1 LPNKSALAEV
11 FADTA
16 GFFLL
21 LFEDDNVICWQR
33 IGRKHSSF
41 GMSIFS
47 IGIDL
52 GGTNLRIA
60 AFTSDW
66 ERREA
71 ITTPTRVQDGPGAV
85 LDDMCAA
92 VEKLVAECGRGELV
106 GVGLGSPGPLELPA
120 GRLLQPP
127 NLPGFEDLE
136 LKTELENRL
145 QVPVIVECDANAAAL
160 AECHAGTG
168 KKFGL
173 HSLCMLTLGTG
184 VGSGIILNGRVW
196 HGYAGMGGEA
206 GHVPVY
212 HDGLMCGC
220 GTRGCLEQ
228 YASATA
234 IARAGQNLVHA
245 KPQSGSGTVTAR
257 SIAEA
262 AQAGDVESQ
271 RVYDGVGEALGI
283 GLASLVSTLNLPLYV
298 VGGGVVA
305 AWDLFAPAMFAEIE
319 RGSYIYRLTKPADGA
334 VPQAGKTNV
343 FPAELGPDS
352 GLLGAAM
359 LPFFQSLGS

>member
-1 LPNKSALAEV
+1 
-11 FADTA
+11 
-16 GFFLL
+16 
-21 LFEDDNVICWQR
+21 
-33 IGRKHSSF
+33 
-41 GMSIFS
+41 MSIFS

-66 ERREA
+66 ERRGA

-92 VEKLVAECGRGELV
+92 VEKLVAECGGRGELV

-145 QVPVIVECDANAAAL
+145 QVPVVVECDANAAAL
-160 AECHAGTG
+160 AECHAGAG
-168 KKFGL
+168 KKFGF

-245 KPQSGSGTVTAR
+245 RPGNGSGAITAR

-319 RGSYIYRLTKPADGA
+319 RGSYIYRLTKPADPA

>member
-1 LPNKSALAEV
+1 
-11 FADTA
+11 
-16 GFFLL
+16 
-21 LFEDDNVICWQR
+21 
-33 IGRKHSSF
+33 
-41 GMSIFS
+41 MSIFS

-66 ERREA
+66 ERRGA

-92 VEKLVAECGRGELV
+92 VRQLVIECGGPGDLV
-106 GVGLGSPGPLELPA
+106 GVGLGSPGPLELPS
-120 GRLLQPP
+120 GRLVQPP

-145 QVPVIVECDANAAAL
+145 QLPVVVECDANAAAL
-160 AECHAGTG
+160 AECHAGSG
-168 KKFGL
+168 KKSGY

-196 HGYAGMGGEA
+196 HGFAGMGGEA

-212 HDGLMCGC
+212 HDGLLCGC
-220 GTRGCLEQ
+220 GSRGCLEQ

-234 IARAGQNLVHA
+234 IARAGGSLIKTEEQNGAGV
-245 KPQSGSGTVTAR
+245 VTAR

-262 AQAGDVESQ
+262 AQAGDVDSQ
-271 RVYDGVGEALGI
+271 RIYDGVGEALGI
-283 GLASLVSTLNLPLYV
+283 GLANLVSTLNLPLYV
-298 VGGGVVA
+298 IGGGVVA
-305 AWDLFAPAMFAEIE
+305 AWELFAPAMFAELE
-319 RGSYIYRLTKPADGA
+319 RGSYIYRLTRSADTA
-334 VPQAGKTNV
+334 VPEAGKTNV
-343 FPAELGPDS
+343 LPAELGPDS

-359 LPFFQSLGS
+359 LPFFQSLSS

>member
-1 LPNKSALAEV
+1 
-11 FADTA
+11 
-16 GFFLL
+16 
-21 LFEDDNVICWQR
+21 
-33 IGRKHSSF
+33 
-41 GMSIFS
+41 MSIFS

-60 AFTSDW
+60 AFTPDW
-66 ERREA
+66 ERRVA
-71 ITTPTRVQDGPGAV
+71 ITTPTRVQDGPDAV

-92 VEKLVAECGRGELV
+92 AEKLVAKCGGRSELV
-106 GVGLGSPGPLELPA
+106 GVGLGSPGPLELPT

-127 NLPGFEDLE
+127 NLPGFEGLE
-136 LKTELENRL
+136 LKTELESRL
-145 QVPVIVECDANAAAL
+145 QVQVIVECDANAAAL
-160 AECHAGTG
+160 AEAHAGAG
-168 KKFGL
+168 EKFGF

-184 VGSGIILNGRVW
+184 VGSGIIMNGRVW
-196 HGYAGMGGEA
+196 HGFAGMAGEN
-206 GHVPVY
+206 GHIPVY
-212 HDGLMCGC
+212 HEGLMCGC

-234 IARAGQNLVHA
+234 IARAGQHL
-245 KPQSGSGTVTAR
+245 QGDSDQITAR
-257 SIAEA
+257 TLAEA
-262 AQAGDVESQ
+262 AKAGDAEAQ
-271 RVYDGVGEALGI
+271 RIYDGVGEALGI

-305 AWDLFAPAMFAEIE
+305 AWDLFAPTMFAELE
-319 RGSYIYRLTKPADGA
+319 RGSYIYRLTKPSDTG

-359 LPFFQSLGS
+359 LPFFQALSS

>member
-1 LPNKSALAEV
+1 
-11 FADTA
+11 
-16 GFFLL
+16 
-21 LFEDDNVICWQR
+21 
-33 IGRKHSSF
+33 
-41 GMSIFS
+41 MSIFS

-66 ERREA
+66 ERRGA

-92 VEKLVAECGRGELV
+92 VQKLVFDCGGRGDLV
-106 GVGLGSPGPLELPA
+106 GVGLGSPGPLLLPA

-145 QVPVIVECDANAAAL
+145 QVPVVVECDANAAAL
-160 AECHAGTG
+160 AESHAGAG
-168 KKFGL
+168 KRFGF

-234 IARAGQNLVHA
+234 IARAGENLVS
-245 KPQSGSGTVTAR
+245 QSDSGTITAR

-262 AQAGDVESQ
+262 ALAGDAEAL
-271 RVYDGVGEALGI
+271 RIYDGVGEALGI

-305 AWDLFAPAMFAEIE
+305 AWDLFAPSMFAEIE
-319 RGSYIYRLTKPADGA
+319 RGSYIYRLTKPADPA

-343 FPAELGPDS
+343 FPAELGSDS

>member
-1 LPNKSALAEV
+1 
-11 FADTA
+11 
-16 GFFLL
+16 
-21 LFEDDNVICWQR
+21 
-33 IGRKHSSF
+33 
-41 GMSIFS
+41 MSTFS

-60 AFTSDW
+60 VYTSDW
-66 ERREA
+66 EQRGA

-85 LDDMCAA
+85 LEDMCTA
-92 VEKLVAECGRGELV
+92 VQQLIANCGGRENLA
-106 GVGLGSPGPLELPA
+106 GVGIGSPGPLELPA
-120 GRLLQPP
+120 GRLLCPP
-127 NLPGFEDLE
+127 NLPGFEGLE

-145 QVPVIVECDANAAAL
+145 KVRVIVECDANAAAL
-160 AECHAGTG
+160 AECHAGAG
-168 KKFGL
+168 RKFGF

-196 HGYAGMGGEA
+196 HGFAGMGGES

-234 IARAGQNLVHA
+234 IARAGQNLVTA
-245 KPQSGSGTVTAR
+245 GSQNGSGSISAR

-262 AQAGDVESQ
+262 ALGGDAESL
-271 RVYDGVGEALGI
+271 RIYDGVGEALGI
-283 GLASLVSTLNLPLYV
+283 GLACLVSTLNLPLYV
-298 VGGGVVA
+298 IGGGVAA
-305 AWDLFAPAMFAEIE
+305 AWDLFAPSMFAELE
-319 RGSYIYRLTKPADGA
+319 RGSYIYRLTKPDDPAISE
-334 VPQAGKTNV
+334 QGKTNV
-343 FPAELGPDS
+343 CPAELGPDS

-359 LPFFQSLGS
+359 LSFFQSINS

>member
-1 LPNKSALAEV
+1 
-11 FADTA
+11 
-16 GFFLL
+16 
-21 LFEDDNVICWQR
+21 
-33 IGRKHSSF
+33 
-41 GMSIFS
+41 MSTFS

-60 AFTSDW
+60 AFTSEW
-66 ERREA
+66 ERRGA

-85 LDDMCAA
+85 LDDMCTA
-92 VEKLVAECGRGELV
+92 VHQLVSECGGRQHLV

-127 NLPGFEDLE
+127 NLPGFEGLE

-160 AECHAGTG
+160 AECHAGSGRTSG
-168 KKFGL
+168 YQ
-173 HSLCMLTLGTG
+173 SLCMLTLGTG

-196 HGYAGMGGEA
+196 HGFAGMGGEA

-212 HDGLMCGC
+212 HDGLLCGC
-220 GTRGCLEQ
+220 GTYGCLEQ

-234 IARAGQNLVHA
+234 IARAGEKMVRANSRNGFPA
-245 KPQSGSGTVTAR
+245 VTAR

-262 AQAGDVESQ
+262 AIAGDTGSQ
-271 RVYDGVGEALGI
+271 QIYNGVGEALGI
-283 GLASLVSTLNLPLYV
+283 GLASLVSTFNLPLYV
-298 VGGGVVA
+298 IGGGVVA
-305 AWDLFAPAMFAEIE
+305 AWDLFAPAMFKELE
-319 RGSYIYRLTKPADGA
+319 RGSYIYRLTKPENPS
-334 VPQAGKTNV
+334 VLEKSKTNV
-343 FPAELGPDS
+343 LPAELGPDS

-359 LPFFQSLGS
+359 LPFFQS

>member
-1 LPNKSALAEV
+1 
-11 FADTA
+11 
-16 GFFLL
+16 
-21 LFEDDNVICWQR
+21 
-33 IGRKHSSF
+33 
-41 GMSIFS
+41 MSMFS

-60 AFTSDW
+60 AFTSNW
-66 ERREA
+66 ERRGA
-71 ITTPTRVQDGPGAV
+71 ITTATRVQDGPGAV
-85 LDDMCAA
+85 LNDMCAA
-92 VEKLVAECGRGELV
+92 VKKLVAECGGPGDLI

-145 QVPVIVECDANAAAL
+145 QVPVVVECDANAAAL
-160 AECHAGTG
+160 AECHAGAGQTSG
-168 KKFGL
+168 Y

-196 HGYAGMGGEA
+196 HGFAGMGGEA

-212 HDGLMCGC
+212 HDGLLCACGS
-220 GTRGCLEQ
+220 RGCLEQ

-234 IARAGQNLVHA
+234 IARAGKNIVQA
-245 KPQSGSGTVTAR
+245 KSENGLGMMTAR

-262 AQAGDVESQ
+262 ASAGEAESLNI
-271 RVYDGVGEALGI
+271 YHGVGEALGI
-283 GLASLVSTLNLPLYV
+283 GLANLVSTLNLPLYV
-298 VGGGVVA
+298 IGGGVVA
-305 AWDLFAPAMFAEIE
+305 AWSLFAPSMFAELE
-319 RGSYIYRLTKPADGA
+319 RGSYIYRLTKPADPA
-334 VPQAGKTNV
+334 VLEAGKTNV
-343 FPAELGPDS
+343 LPAELGPDS

-359 LPFFQSLGS
+359 LPFFQSLSS

>member
-1 LPNKSALAEV
+1 
-11 FADTA
+11 
-16 GFFLL
+16 
-21 LFEDDNVICWQR
+21 
-33 IGRKHSSF
+33 
-41 GMSIFS
+41 MSVFS

-66 ERREA
+66 DRQGA

-92 VEKLVAECGRGELV
+92 VEKLVVDCGGRGGLV
-106 GVGLGSPGPLELPA
+106 GVGLGSPGPLELPS

-127 NLPGFEDLE
+127 NLLGFEGLE

-145 QVPVIVECDANAAAL
+145 QVPVVVECDANAAAL
-160 AECHAGTG
+160 AECHAGSG
-168 KKFGL
+168 KKSGY

-196 HGYAGMGGEA
+196 HGFAGMGGEA

-212 HDGLMCGC
+212 HDGLLCGC
-220 GTRGCLEQ
+220 GSRGCLEQ

-234 IARAGQNLVHA
+234 IARAGQSLVDA
-245 KPQSGSGTVTAR
+245 KAQNGSGTVTAR

-262 AQAGDVESQ
+262 AQAGDAESQ
-271 RVYDGVGEALGI
+271 RIYDGVGEALGI
-283 GLASLVSTLNLPLYV
+283 GLANLVSTLNLPLYV
-298 VGGGVVA
+298 IGGGVVA
-305 AWDLFAPAMFAEIE
+305 AWELFAPSMFAELE
-319 RGSYIYRLTKPADGA
+319 RGSYIYRLTRPADTA
-334 VPQAGKTNV
+334 VPEAGKTNV
-343 FPAELGPDS
+343 LPAELGPDS

-359 LPFFQSLGS
+359 LPFFQSLNS